1 MVAAILFSLARD
13 EDWLLDVQLEDTHLE
28 GCGVPMPHQ
37 VSDQATGLVDGLGS
51 LPVADPC
58 CLDHSGIIAHVVYAT
73 DEAVVVD
80 LELNA
85 KG

>member
-13 EDWLLDVQLEDTHLE
+13 EDRLLNVQLEDTHLE

-37 VSDQATGLVDGLGS
+37 VSDQATVLVDGLGP

-58 CLDHSGIIAHVVYAT
+58 RLDYGGIVAHIVYAT

-85 KG
+85 KE